1 MTPTLSRAGIVLAI
15 GALVV
20 SWSLSGSA
28 HRTVISNFTFHQDVR
43 PILAAKCGA
52 CHGDGGVAGLP
63 LLRFDEA
70 RAAAWPIRQALLT
83 DRMPPWSAVAGDTPL
98 KGSPALTAREM
109 NILMTWA
116 AGGTPAGPVRDA
128 APLAAP
134 VPWPLGLPDMVLPI
148 PSSTAIDAG
157 VMAADREVVLPAES
171 LRGKWIALV
180 DLRPQDPATV
190 RRAEVALRRAGQ
202 DRVIASWLPGEM
214 PQRLEA
220 GAGFRVPASASLVVR
235 LHYQRPPA
243 AGRAAIA
250 NGGELGI
257 YLSGEAVRRDV
268 RAIDLEHSGTFDG
281 GLAFTRE
288 FATGTTLVALRL
300 VSGPADAT
308 TALTV
313 IAPDGRRSPLLQM
326 TIRPEWPRRYVFARP
341 VRLAPGSRIE
351 TRVTAAQTSLWA
363 SLLGGPEFAHS
374 PAFSVSFAIETID

>member
-1 MTPTLSRAGIVLAI
+1 MTPTLRKAGIVLAI
-15 GALVV
+15 GVLVL
-20 SWSLSGSA
+20 SWTGSGAA

-43 PILAAKCGA
+43 PILAAKCGT

-109 NILMTWA
+109 NTLMTWA
-116 AGGTPAGPVRDA
+116 AGGTPAGTAQVVPETA
-128 APLAAP
+128 ADR
-134 VPWPLGLPDMVLPI
+134 WPLGAPDTVLPI
-148 PSSTAIDAG
+148 APAALEAG
-157 VMAADREVVLPAES
+157 EPMADREVVLPAAS

-180 DLRPQDPATV
+180 DVRPQDPAMV
-190 RRAEVALRRAGQ
+190 RRAEVALRRAGL
-202 DRVIASWLPGEM
+202 DRVIASWLPGET

-220 GAGFRVPASASLVVR
+220 GAAFRVPASASLVVR
-235 LHYQRPPA
+235 LHYQRPIA
-243 AGRAAIA
+243 AGGAAVA
-250 NGGELGI
+250 SGGELGI
-257 YLSGEAVRRDV
+257 YLSRAPARRDV
-268 RAIDLEHSGTFDG
+268 RAIDLTHPGPFDG

-288 FATGTTLVALRL
+288 FAAGTTLVALRQ

-308 TALTV
+308 AVLTI
-313 IAPDGRRSPLLQM
+313 IAPDGSRSTLVQM

-363 SLLGGPEFAHS
+363 SLLGGSVS
-374 PAFSVSFAIETID
+374 PQNSAAAVSFAIETVD